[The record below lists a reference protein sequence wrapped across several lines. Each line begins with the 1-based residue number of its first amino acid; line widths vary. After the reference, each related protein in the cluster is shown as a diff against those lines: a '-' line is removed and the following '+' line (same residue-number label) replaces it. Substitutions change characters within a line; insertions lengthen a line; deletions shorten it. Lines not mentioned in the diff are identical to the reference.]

1 MAISKFRDMRPYR
14 EQATSLTHVALV
26 PEVQKT
32 LLRWV
37 ASVSS
42 PNMVLIGG
50 LAMSFYS
57 PPRETID
64 VDLLFLTDQDIPEV
78 VSGFRKHRKGAFE
91 EHDTRVEVET
101 TTPKSINIDIHLA
114 KKVIETAVTHEGLKV
129 ASLSGLIALKLVS
142 SLVTKRSLRDLGDI
156 QILVNAHP
164 TASIDG
170 WPLSDDLKERFNSIK
185 KGTFEIK

>member
-14 EQATSLTHVALV
+14 EQATSLTQVALV

-50 LAMSFYS
+50 
-57 PPRETID
+57 P
-64 VDLLFLTDQDIPEV
+64 
-78 VSGFRKHRKGAFE
+78 
-91 EHDTRVEVET
+91 
-101 TTPKSINIDIHLA
+101 
-114 KKVIETAVTHEGLKV
+114 
-129 ASLSGLIALKLVS
+129 
-142 SLVTKRSLRDLGDI
+142 
-156 QILVNAHP
+156 VNTHP
-164 TASIDG
+164 TASVDG
-170 WPLSDDLKERFNSIK
+170 WPLSEDLKERFNSIK